1 MPLVSPPVYS
11 LGRSHWCDQL
21 ELALNTT
28 LQADVTRGFLW
39 LASIHF
45 ICTPGDLSTLI
56 KLALAFLESNY
67 ADLTPRIVRRESV
80 VLSAPNGDCPHH
92 WLEVSCDGTSMIT
105 MNWYMDVAA
114 PDDADWWIKWAF
126 ERWLGA
132 KCWTDSFPSKEKS
145 AVCSLTSRGLRFS
158 DSPGWAEEPAD
169 TQRPMVITPL
179 DGGGPPKW
187 QCRRPWLLLVLKN
200 R

>member
-11 LGRSHWCDQL
+11 LGRSQWCGQL
-21 ELALNTT
+21 ELGLNTT

-45 ICTPGDLSTLI
+45 ICTPDDLSGLV
-56 KLALAFLESNY
+56 KLALAFLQCNY

-105 MNWYMDVAA
+105 MNGYKDVAA

-126 ERWLGA
+126 GRLMGV
-132 KCWTDSFPSKEKS
+132 KRWTDSLPSKAKS
-145 AVCSLTSRGLRFS
+145 FSIPLFRRWQDCSV
-158 DSPGWAEEPAD
+158 SPGW
-169 TQRPMVITPL
+169 
-179 DGGGPPKW
+179 
-187 QCRRPWLLLVLKN
+187 
-200 R
+200 